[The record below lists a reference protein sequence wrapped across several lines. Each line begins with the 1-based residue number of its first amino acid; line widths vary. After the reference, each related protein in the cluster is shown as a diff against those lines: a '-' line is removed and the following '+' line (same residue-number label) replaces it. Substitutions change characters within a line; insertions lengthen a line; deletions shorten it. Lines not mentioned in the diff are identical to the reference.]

1 MESQNFIFNKNEN
14 KFYLPGKEKVS
25 YEDLFKTLK
34 IDEEFQIF
42 KIGDKNIKFSK
53 NSKFIRFKGN
63 NYDENIFICNK
74 KQIIYILNLF
84 KFKRYKIKNKDN
96 YTDNIILND
105 DLDFDEIIYL
115 ENLLKKEDFDK
126 VKIIISNNSRVPL
139 DMLSLSFYDYQK
151 NRFSRINGEF
161 EMTNEREEFFY
172 KLKYLLKHTHFIPIC
187 GPKSIGKTITLLYF
201 LKKYYLNGYFYINLS
216 HCKKLF
222 DKNEYEELYLCICKE
237 LYNCISFKEV
247 NNFYRYVSE
256 KNYKQIMEIVIDII
270 EYLDK
275 NFPNE
280 PFFFVI
286 DQYKE
291 KIDKKYKI
299 IEQIKNKTNISDKFN
314 VIVCS
319 SINEFDFRNSI
330 DKQKENPG
338 NKFYLDFLF
347 VNKLVKV
354 NPQKIQNDFSQ
365 KEKDLLSELGNLYL
379 YYHQILENK
388 KYEEKDTTE
397 IKNDIMSHIKTQIK
411 KYFNEKDNTRIIDM
425 IRGIHNIIEREQ
437 NFIDVYKKLKLIPFK
452 FFNIIF

>member
-1 MESQNFIFNKNEN
+1 MKLS
-14 KFYLPGKEKVS
+14 
-25 YEDLFKTLK
+25 
-34 IDEEFQIF
+34 
-42 KIGDKNIKFSK
+42 
-53 NSKFIRFKGN
+53 
-63 NYDENIFICNK
+63 
-74 KQIIYILNLF
+74 

-96 YTDNIILND
+96 DTDNIILND

-275 NFPNE
+275 NFPN
-280 PFFFVI
+280 
-286 DQYKE
+286 
-291 KIDKKYKI
+291 
-299 IEQIKNKTNISDKFN
+299 
-314 VIVCS
+314 
-319 SINEFDFRNSI
+319 
-330 DKQKENPG
+330 
-338 NKFYLDFLF
+338 
-347 VNKLVKV
+347 
-354 NPQKIQNDFSQ
+354 
-365 KEKDLLSELGNLYL
+365 LS
-379 YYHQILENK
+379 K
-388 KYEEKDTTE
+388 RE
-397 IKNDIMSHIKTQIK
+397 IK
-411 KYFNEKDNTRIIDM
+411 
-425 IRGIHNIIEREQ
+425 
-437 NFIDVYKKLKLIPFK
+437 
-452 FFNIIF
+452 